1 MHAYMHA
8 PMHDESVYIYIS
20 LLISR
25 LVSTCIRCIYVSLSH
40 ACVIVP
46 LYSFVSFPKTG
57 SNFFYL
63 FIYFPFRISLFFVFT
78 RNDSLFSIENA
89 CLNVDLMG
97 ATTTVATTT
106 TTTTTTTLLHLPI
119 FRFISA
125 IEKDNVVLRDK
136 KLVRFDG
143 KKQKKKK
150 KTHTKKRQV
159 LLCICGILRQI
170 HAVKI
175 RQRQVVG

>member
-1 MHAYMHA
+1 MHPCTMNRYI
-8 PMHDESVYIYIS
+8 YIYIS
-20 LLISR
+20 SHLPSCFDMHQMYIRISFARVRNRSSLLVR
-25 LVSTCIRCIYVSLSH
+25 
-40 ACVIVP
+40 
-46 LYSFVSFPKTG
+46 FVSQNWFKL
-57 SNFFYL
+57 FL
-63 FIYFPFRISLFFVFT
+63 FIYLLPISNFSLFRFHT
-78 RNDSLFSIENA
+78 KRLPLFDHTVENA

-106 TTTTTTTLLHLPI
+106 TTTTTLPHLPI

-150 KTHTKKRQV
+150 THTKKRQV